1 MKRGLRKQR
10 STSIDK
16 KITLPGTGKLPEIS
30 KKDSKLKMKKEKIG
44 FVSLG
49 CPKNLTDTEV
59 MLSRLV
65 EAGYE
70 ITPEE
75 TEADVIIINTCG
87 FIESAKT
94 EAIDNIL
101 DIAWLKKNAKLK
113 KIIVC
118 GCLVQRYGNQVAE
131 QFPEVDGILSVGA
144 LSDIVSAVE
153 DVLAGKRCINLKKPE
168 ELPLGGDR
176 VVTTSQYAYLKIA
189 EGCDNRCSYC
199 AIPAIRGRFRSREM
213 DDIVNEAKVLEG
225 LGASEIILV
234 AQDTTRYG
242 LDLYG
247 KYSLAELI
255 RKITDNTLSARI
267 RVLYCY
273 PDKITDELCREFR
286 ENDRLIKYIDIP
298 IQHISDTI
306 LKRMNR
312 HGGSEVVENA
322 FAKLRSAC
330 PGIIIRTTVI
340 VGFPGETDEDFCKL
354 KEFVRRIKAE
364 RLGAFTYSAEEG
376 TPAAEM
382 EDQIPEEV
390 KQSRYDELMALQSE
404 IAEEINRSRIGK
416 REIAVVEE
424 YDPLSESYC
433 CRSDAEAPE
442 IDGKI
447 YLTGVP
453 KNSLSGGD
461 MVDVTIT
468 EAIDSDLVA
477 KLTQIGK
484 KRS

>member
-1 MKRGLRKQR
+1 M
-10 STSIDK
+10 
-16 KITLPGTGKLPEIS
+16 E
-30 KKDSKLKMKKEKIG
+30 KEKIG

-59 MLSRLV
+59 MLRRLT
-65 EAGYE
+65 EAGYTV
-70 ITPEE
+70 TPEE

-101 DIAWLKKNAKLK
+101 DIAWLKKNARLK

-118 GCLVQRYGNQVAE
+118 GCLVQRYGREVAE

-144 LSDIVSAVE
+144 FGDIVEAVKS
-153 DVLAGKRCINLKKPE
+153 VLDGKRYINLKKPE
-168 ELPLGGDR
+168 ELALGGDR
-176 VVTTSQYAYLKIA
+176 IVTTTQYAYLKIA

-199 AIPAIRGRFRSREM
+199 AIPGIRGKFRSREI
-213 DDIVNEAKVLEG
+213 DDIVSEAKELEN
-225 LGASEIILV
+225 LGAGEIVLV
-234 AQDTTRYG
+234 AQDTTGYG
-242 LDLYG
+242 LDIYG

-255 RKITDNTLSARI
+255 RKITENTLSVRL

-273 PDKITDELCREFR
+273 PDKITDELCREFAV
-286 ENDRLIKYIDIP
+286 NDRLIKYVDMP
-298 IQHISDTI
+298 IQHISDGI
-306 LKRMNR
+306 LKKMNR
-312 HGGSEVVENA
+312 HGGSEVIKDA
-322 FAKLRSAC
+322 IARLRAAC

-340 VGFPGETDEDFCKL
+340 VGFPGETEEDFEEL
-354 KEFVRRIKAE
+354 KQFVRQIKAE

-376 TPAAEM
+376 TPASEM
-382 EDQIPEEV
+382 PDQIPEEV
-390 KQSRYDELMALQSE
+390 KQRRYDEIMTVQSE
-404 IAEEINRSRIGK
+404 IAEKINSGRIGK
-416 REIAVVEE
+416 REIAVVED

-453 KNSLSGGD
+453 KNSLAPGD
-461 MVDVTIT
+461 MVDVTIK

-477 KLTQIGK
+477 QLTDLKSK
-484 KRS
+484 KK

>member
-1 MKRGLRKQR
+1 M
-10 STSIDK
+10 
-16 KITLPGTGKLPEIS
+16 E
-30 KKDSKLKMKKEKIG
+30 KEKIG

-59 MLSRLV
+59 MLRRLT
-65 EAGYE
+65 EAGYT

-101 DIAWLKKNAKLK
+101 DIAWLKKNARLK

-118 GCLVQRYGNQVAE
+118 GCLVQRYGREVAE

-144 LSDIVSAVE
+144 FGDIVEAVKS
-153 DVLAGKRCINLKKPE
+153 VLDGKRYINLKKPE
-168 ELPLGGDR
+168 ELALGGDR
-176 VVTTSQYAYLKIA
+176 IVTTTQYAYLKIA

-199 AIPAIRGRFRSREM
+199 AIPGIRGKFRSREI
-213 DDIVNEAKVLEG
+213 DDIVSEAKELEN
-225 LGASEIILV
+225 LGAGEIVLV
-234 AQDTTRYG
+234 AQDTTGYG
-242 LDLYG
+242 LDIYG

-255 RKITDNTLSARI
+255 RKIAENTLSVRL

-273 PDKITDELCREFR
+273 PDKITDELCREFAV
-286 ENDRLIKYIDIP
+286 NDRLIKYVDMP
-298 IQHISDTI
+298 IQHISDGI
-306 LKRMNR
+306 LKKMNR
-312 HGGSEVVENA
+312 HGGSEVIKDA
-322 FAKLRSAC
+322 FARLRAAC

-340 VGFPGETDEDFCKL
+340 VGFPGETEEDFEEL
-354 KEFVRRIKAE
+354 KQFVRQIKAE

-376 TPAAEM
+376 TPASEM
-382 EDQIPEEV
+382 PDQIPEEV
-390 KQSRYDELMALQSE
+390 KQRRYDEIMTVQSE
-404 IAEEINRSRIGK
+404 IAEKINSGRIGK
-416 REIAVVEE
+416 REIAVVED

-453 KNSLSGGD
+453 KNSLAPGD
-461 MVDVTIT
+461 MVDVTIK

-477 KLTQIGK
+477 QLTDLKSK
-484 KRS
+484 KK

>member
-1 MKRGLRKQR
+1 M
-10 STSIDK
+10 
-16 KITLPGTGKLPEIS
+16 E
-30 KKDSKLKMKKEKIG
+30 KEKIG

-59 MLSRLV
+59 MLRRLT
-65 EAGYE
+65 EAGYT

-101 DIAWLKKNAKLK
+101 DIAWLKKNARLK

-118 GCLVQRYGNQVAE
+118 GCLVQRYGREVAE

-144 LSDIVSAVE
+144 FGDIVEAVKS
-153 DVLAGKRCINLKKPE
+153 VLDGKRYINLKKPE
-168 ELPLGGDR
+168 ELALGGDR
-176 VVTTSQYAYLKIA
+176 IVTTTQYAYLKIA

-199 AIPAIRGRFRSREM
+199 AIPGIRGKFRSREI
-213 DDIVNEAKVLEG
+213 DDIVSEAKELEN
-225 LGASEIILV
+225 LGAGEIVLV
-234 AQDTTRYG
+234 AQDTTGYG
-242 LDLYG
+242 LDVYG

-255 RKITDNTLSARI
+255 RKITENTLSVRL

-273 PDKITDELCREFR
+273 PDKITDELCREFAV
-286 ENDRLIKYIDIP
+286 NDRLIKYVDMP
-298 IQHISDTI
+298 IQHISDGI
-306 LKRMNR
+306 LKKMNR
-312 HGGSEVVENA
+312 HGGSEVIKDA
-322 FAKLRSAC
+322 FARLRAAC

-340 VGFPGETDEDFCKL
+340 VGFPGETEEDFEEL
-354 KEFVRRIKAE
+354 KQFVRQIKAE

-376 TPAAEM
+376 TPASEM
-382 EDQIPEEV
+382 PDQIPEEV
-390 KQSRYDELMALQSE
+390 KQRRYDEIMTVQSE
-404 IAEEINRSRIGK
+404 IAEKINSGRIGK
-416 REIAVVEE
+416 REIAVVED

-453 KNSLSGGD
+453 KNSLAPGD
-461 MVDVTIT
+461 MVDVTIK

-477 KLTQIGK
+477 QLTDLKSK
-484 KRS
+484 KK

>member
-1 MKRGLRKQR
+1 M
-10 STSIDK
+10 
-16 KITLPGTGKLPEIS
+16 E
-30 KKDSKLKMKKEKIG
+30 KEKIG

-59 MLSRLV
+59 MLRRLT
-65 EAGYE
+65 EAGYT

-101 DIAWLKKNAKLK
+101 DIAWLKKNARLK

-118 GCLVQRYGNQVAE
+118 GCLVQRYGREVAE

-144 LSDIVSAVE
+144 FGDIVEAVKS
-153 DVLAGKRCINLKKPE
+153 VLDGKRYINLKKPE
-168 ELPLGGDR
+168 ELALGGDR
-176 VVTTSQYAYLKIA
+176 IVTTTQYAYLKIA

-199 AIPAIRGRFRSREM
+199 AIPGIRGKFRSREI
-213 DDIVNEAKVLEG
+213 DDIVSEAKELEN
-225 LGASEIILV
+225 LGAGEIVLV
-234 AQDTTRYG
+234 AQDTTGYG
-242 LDLYG
+242 LDIYG

-255 RKITDNTLSARI
+255 RKITENTLSVRL

-273 PDKITDELCREFR
+273 PDKITDELCREFAV
-286 ENDRLIKYIDIP
+286 NDRLIKYVDMP
-298 IQHISDTI
+298 IQHISDGI
-306 LKRMNR
+306 LKKMNR
-312 HGGSEVVENA
+312 HGGSEVIKDA
-322 FAKLRSAC
+322 IARLRAAC

-340 VGFPGETDEDFCKL
+340 VGFPGETEEDFEEL
-354 KEFVRRIKAE
+354 KQFVRQIKAE

-376 TPAAEM
+376 TPASEM
-382 EDQIPEEV
+382 PDQIPEEV
-390 KQSRYDELMALQSE
+390 KQRRYDEIMTVQSE
-404 IAEEINRSRIGK
+404 IAEKINSGRIGK
-416 REIAVVEE
+416 REIAVVED

-453 KNSLSGGD
+453 KNSLAPGD
-461 MVDVTIT
+461 MVDVTIK

-477 KLTQIGK
+477 QLTDLKSK
-484 KRS
+484 KK

>member
-1 MKRGLRKQR
+1 M
-10 STSIDK
+10 
-16 KITLPGTGKLPEIS
+16 E
-30 KKDSKLKMKKEKIG
+30 KEKIG

-59 MLSRLV
+59 MLRRLT
-65 EAGYE
+65 EAGYT

-101 DIAWLKKNAKLK
+101 DIAWLKKNARLK

-118 GCLVQRYGNQVAE
+118 GCLVQRYGREVAE

-144 LSDIVSAVE
+144 FGDIVEAVKS
-153 DVLAGKRCINLKKPE
+153 VLDGKRYINLKKPE
-168 ELPLGGDR
+168 ELALGGDR
-176 VVTTSQYAYLKIA
+176 IVTTTQYAYLKIA

-199 AIPAIRGRFRSREM
+199 AIPGIRGKFRSREI
-213 DDIVNEAKVLEG
+213 DDIVSEAKELEN
-225 LGASEIILV
+225 LGAGEIVLV
-234 AQDTTRYG
+234 AQDTTGYG
-242 LDLYG
+242 LDIYG

-255 RKITDNTLSARI
+255 RKITENTLSVRL

-273 PDKITDELCREFR
+273 PDKITDELCREFAV
-286 ENDRLIKYIDIP
+286 NDRLIKYVDMP
-298 IQHISDTI
+298 IQHISDGI
-306 LKRMNR
+306 LKKMNR
-312 HGGSEVVENA
+312 HGGSEVIKDA
-322 FAKLRSAC
+322 FARLRAAC

-340 VGFPGETDEDFCKL
+340 VGFPGETEEDFEEL
-354 KEFVRRIKAE
+354 KQFVRQIKAE

-376 TPAAEM
+376 TPASEM
-382 EDQIPEEV
+382 PDQIPEEV
-390 KQSRYDELMALQSE
+390 KQRRYDEIMTVQSE
-404 IAEEINRSRIGK
+404 IAEKINSGRIGK
-416 REIAVVEE
+416 REIAVVED
-424 YDPLSESYC
+424 YDPPSESYC

-453 KNSLSGGD
+453 KNSLAPGD
-461 MVDVTIT
+461 MVDVTIK

-477 KLTQIGK
+477 QLTDLKSK
-484 KRS
+484 KK

>member
-1 MKRGLRKQR
+1 M
-10 STSIDK
+10 
-16 KITLPGTGKLPEIS
+16 E
-30 KKDSKLKMKKEKIG
+30 KEKIG

-59 MLSRLV
+59 MLRRLT
-65 EAGYE
+65 EAGYT

-101 DIAWLKKNAKLK
+101 DIAWLKKNARLK

-118 GCLVQRYGNQVAE
+118 GCLVQRYGREVAE

-144 LSDIVSAVE
+144 FGDIVEAVKS
-153 DVLAGKRCINLKKPE
+153 VLDGKRYINLKKPE
-168 ELPLGGDR
+168 ELALGGDR
-176 VVTTSQYAYLKIA
+176 IVTTTQYAYLKIA

-199 AIPAIRGRFRSREM
+199 AIPGIRGKFRSREI
-213 DDIVNEAKVLEG
+213 DDIVSEAKELEN
-225 LGASEIILV
+225 LGAGEIVLV
-234 AQDTTRYG
+234 AQDTTGYG
-242 LDLYG
+242 LDIYG

-255 RKITDNTLSARI
+255 RKITENTLSVRL

-273 PDKITDELCREFR
+273 PDKITDELCREFAV
-286 ENDRLIKYIDIP
+286 NDRLIKYVDMP
-298 IQHISDTI
+298 IQHISDGI
-306 LKRMNR
+306 LKKMNR
-312 HGGSEVVENA
+312 HGGSEVIKDA
-322 FAKLRSAC
+322 FSRLRSAC

-340 VGFPGETDEDFCKL
+340 VGFPGETEEDFEEL
-354 KEFVRRIKAE
+354 KQFVRQIKAE

-376 TPAAEM
+376 TPASEM
-382 EDQIPEEV
+382 PDQIPEEV
-390 KQSRYDELMALQSE
+390 KQRRYDEIMTVQSE
-404 IAEEINRSRIGK
+404 IAEKINSGRIGK
-416 REIAVVEE
+416 REIAVVED

-453 KNSLSGGD
+453 KNSLAPGD
-461 MVDVTIT
+461 MVDVTIK

-477 KLTQIGK
+477 QLTDLKSK
-484 KRS
+484 KK

>member
-1 MKRGLRKQR
+1 M
-10 STSIDK
+10 
-16 KITLPGTGKLPEIS
+16 E
-30 KKDSKLKMKKEKIG
+30 KEKIG

-59 MLSRLV
+59 MLRRLT
-65 EAGYE
+65 EAGYT

-101 DIAWLKKNAKLK
+101 DIAWLKKNARLK

-118 GCLVQRYGNQVAE
+118 GCLVQRYGREVAE

-144 LSDIVSAVE
+144 FGDIVEAVKS
-153 DVLAGKRCINLKKPE
+153 VLDGKRYINLKKPE
-168 ELPLGGDR
+168 ELALGGDR
-176 VVTTSQYAYLKIA
+176 IVTTTQYAYLKIA

-199 AIPAIRGRFRSREM
+199 AIPGIRGKFRSREI
-213 DDIVNEAKVLEG
+213 DDIVSEAKELEN
-225 LGASEIILV
+225 LGAGEIVLV
-234 AQDTTRYG
+234 AQDTTGYG
-242 LDLYG
+242 LDIYG

-255 RKITDNTLSARI
+255 RKIAENTLSVRL

-273 PDKITDELCREFR
+273 PDKITDELCREFAV
-286 ENDRLIKYIDIP
+286 NDRLIKYVDMP
-298 IQHISDTI
+298 IQHISDGI
-306 LKRMNR
+306 LKKMNR
-312 HGGSEVVENA
+312 HGGSEVIKDA
-322 FAKLRSAC
+322 FARLRAAC

-340 VGFPGETDEDFCKL
+340 VGFPGETEEDFEEL
-354 KEFVRRIKAE
+354 KQFVRQIKAE

-376 TPAAEM
+376 TPASEM
-382 EDQIPEEV
+382 PDQIPEEV
-390 KQSRYDELMALQSE
+390 KQRRYDEIMTVQSE
-404 IAEEINRSRIGK
+404 IAEKINSGRIGK
-416 REIAVVEE
+416 REIAVVED
-424 YDPLSESYC
+424 YDPPSESYC

-453 KNSLSGGD
+453 KNSLAPGD
-461 MVDVTIT
+461 MVDVTIK

-477 KLTQIGK
+477 QLTDLKSK
-484 KRS
+484 KK

>member
-1 MKRGLRKQR
+1 M
-10 STSIDK
+10 
-16 KITLPGTGKLPEIS
+16 E
-30 KKDSKLKMKKEKIG
+30 KEKIG

-59 MLSRLV
+59 MLRRLT
-65 EAGYE
+65 EASYT

-101 DIAWLKKNAKLK
+101 DIAWLKKNARLK

-118 GCLVQRYGNQVAE
+118 GCLVQRYGREVAE

-144 LSDIVSAVE
+144 FGDIVEAVKS
-153 DVLAGKRCINLKKPE
+153 VLDGKRYINLKKPE
-168 ELPLGGDR
+168 ELALGGDR
-176 VVTTSQYAYLKIA
+176 IVTTTQYAYLKIA

-199 AIPAIRGRFRSREM
+199 AIPGIRGKFRSREI
-213 DDIVNEAKVLEG
+213 DDIVSEAKELEN
-225 LGASEIILV
+225 LGAGEIVLV
-234 AQDTTRYG
+234 AQDTTGYG
-242 LDLYG
+242 LDIYG

-255 RKITDNTLSARI
+255 RKITENTLSVRL

-273 PDKITDELCREFR
+273 PDKITDELCREFAV
-286 ENDRLIKYIDIP
+286 NDRLIKYVDMP
-298 IQHISDTI
+298 IQHISDGI
-306 LKRMNR
+306 LKKMNR
-312 HGGSEVVENA
+312 HGGSEVIKDA
-322 FAKLRSAC
+322 FARLRAAC

-340 VGFPGETDEDFCKL
+340 VGFPGETEEDFEEL
-354 KEFVRRIKAE
+354 KQFVRQIKAE

-376 TPAAEM
+376 TPASEM
-382 EDQIPEEV
+382 PDQIPEEV
-390 KQSRYDELMALQSE
+390 KQRRYDEIMTVQSE
-404 IAEEINRSRIGK
+404 IAEKINSGRIGK
-416 REIAVVEE
+416 REIAVVED

-453 KNSLSGGD
+453 KNSLAPGD
-461 MVDVTIT
+461 MVDVTIK

-477 KLTQIGK
+477 QLTDLKSK
-484 KRS
+484 KK

>member
-1 MKRGLRKQR
+1 M
-10 STSIDK
+10 
-16 KITLPGTGKLPEIS
+16 E
-30 KKDSKLKMKKEKIG
+30 KEKIG

-59 MLSRLV
+59 MLRRLT
-65 EAGYE
+65 EAGYT

-101 DIAWLKKNAKLK
+101 DIAWLKKNARLK

-118 GCLVQRYGNQVAE
+118 GCLVQRYGREVAE

-144 LSDIVSAVE
+144 FGDIVEAVKS
-153 DVLAGKRCINLKKPE
+153 VLDGKRYINLKKPE
-168 ELPLGGDR
+168 ELALGGDR
-176 VVTTSQYAYLKIA
+176 IVTTTQYAYLKIA

-199 AIPAIRGRFRSREM
+199 AIPGIRGKFRSREI
-213 DDIVNEAKVLEG
+213 DDIVSEAKELEN
-225 LGASEIILV
+225 LGAGEIVLV
-234 AQDTTRYG
+234 AQDTTGYG
-242 LDLYG
+242 LDIYG

-255 RKITDNTLSARI
+255 RKITENTLSVRL

-273 PDKITDELCREFR
+273 PDKITDELCREFAV
-286 ENDRLIKYIDIP
+286 NDRLIKYVDMP
-298 IQHISDTI
+298 IQHISDGI
-306 LKRMNR
+306 LKKMNR
-312 HGGSEVVENA
+312 HGGSEVIKDA
-322 FAKLRSAC
+322 FARLRAAC

-340 VGFPGETDEDFCKL
+340 VGFPGETEEDFEEL
-354 KEFVRRIKAE
+354 KQFVRQIKAE

-376 TPAAEM
+376 TPASEM
-382 EDQIPEEV
+382 PDQIPEEV
-390 KQSRYDELMALQSE
+390 KQRRYDEIMTVQSE
-404 IAEEINRSRIGK
+404 IAEKINSGRIGK
-416 REIAVVEE
+416 REIAVVED

-453 KNSLSGGD
+453 KNSLAPGD
-461 MVDVTIT
+461 MVDVTIK

-477 KLTQIGK
+477 QLTDLKSK
-484 KRS
+484 KK

>member
-1 MKRGLRKQR
+1 M
-10 STSIDK
+10 
-16 KITLPGTGKLPEIS
+16 E
-30 KKDSKLKMKKEKIG
+30 KEKIG

-59 MLSRLV
+59 MLRRLT
-65 EAGYE
+65 EAGYT

-101 DIAWLKKNAKLK
+101 DIAWLKKNARLK

-118 GCLVQRYGNQVAE
+118 GCLVQRYGREVAE

-144 LSDIVSAVE
+144 FGDIVEAVKS
-153 DVLAGKRCINLKKPE
+153 VLDGKRYINLKKPE
-168 ELPLGGDR
+168 ELALGGDR
-176 VVTTSQYAYLKIA
+176 IVTTTQYAYLKIA

-199 AIPAIRGRFRSREM
+199 AIPGIRGKFRSREI
-213 DDIVNEAKVLEG
+213 DDIVSEAKELEN
-225 LGASEIILV
+225 LGAGEIVLV

-242 LDLYG
+242 LDIYG

-255 RKITDNTLSARI
+255 RKITENTLSVRL

-273 PDKITDELCREFR
+273 PDKITDELCREFAV
-286 ENDRLIKYIDIP
+286 NDRLIKYVDMP
-298 IQHISDTI
+298 IQHISDGI
-306 LKRMNR
+306 LKKMNR
-312 HGGSEVVENA
+312 HGGSEVIKDA
-322 FAKLRSAC
+322 FARPRAAC

-340 VGFPGETDEDFCKL
+340 VGFPGETEEDFEEL
-354 KEFVRRIKAE
+354 KQFVRQIKAE

-376 TPAAEM
+376 TPASEM
-382 EDQIPEEV
+382 PDQIPEEV
-390 KQSRYDELMALQSE
+390 KQRRYDEIMTVQSE
-404 IAEEINRSRIGK
+404 IAEKINSGRIGK
-416 REIAVVEE
+416 REIAVVED

-453 KNSLSGGD
+453 KNSLAPGD
-461 MVDVTIT
+461 MVDVTIK

-477 KLTQIGK
+477 QLTDLKSK
-484 KRS
+484 KK